1 MAKNNFIKNPNINLV
16 YYSSIVISCLVLFTS
31 FVGILYNSTIY
42 SPSQQVGNLATD
54 WTTLLIVFPVLL
66 ISMWLASRGHLLGFL
81 FWPGALFYLVFVYLF
96 YSIAVPF
103 SWVFL
108 LYVTLTALSGYTII
122 GIIGTIDAEK
132 VKKNYI
138 QQIPSKLVGGL
149 LVFFGIGFLMLDLLD
164 ILEALNQTSTIEL
177 DTYVPWI
184 VDFTVGIPILLI
196 SGVLMWQ
203 KKPLGY
209 VLSPGLLIYSVLLD
223 IGVTI
228 LYVFKWY
235 YQEPDFEIDALITF
249 FIVTVI
255 TLIPLY
261 YYLKKPVAKEE
272 I

>member
-1 MAKNNFIKNPNINLV
+1 
-16 YYSSIVISCLVLFTS
+16 
-31 FVGILYNSTIY
+31 
-42 SPSQQVGNLATD
+42 
-54 WTTLLIVFPVLL
+54 
-66 ISMWLASRGHLLGFL
+66 
-81 FWPGALFYLVFVYLF
+81 
-96 YSIAVPF
+96 
-103 SWVFL
+103 
-108 LYVTLTALSGYTII
+108 
-122 GIIGTIDAEK
+122 
-132 VKKNYI
+132 
-138 QQIPSKLVGGL
+138 
-149 LVFFGIGFLMLDLLD
+149 
-164 ILEALNQTSTIEL
+164 
-177 DTYVPWI
+177 
-184 VDFTVGIPILLI
+184 
-196 SGVLMWQ
+196 MWQ